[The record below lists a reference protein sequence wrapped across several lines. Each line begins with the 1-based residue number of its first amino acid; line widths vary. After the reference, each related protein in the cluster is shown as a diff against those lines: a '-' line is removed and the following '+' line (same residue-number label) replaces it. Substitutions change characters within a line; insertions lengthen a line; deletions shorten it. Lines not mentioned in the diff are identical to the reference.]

1 MSGRGRFYLGF
12 AGMTTV
18 VGVAGSVVFG
28 PLALAI
34 SAPVALAYGGASV
47 PGAGELV
54 LDADH
59 LLAHQRWWA
68 KSSLPRAEIRAV
80 RVVEIPDPQGSFPS
94 TFRVLAGL
102 PSGEWV
108 PVARPVSTVVAHY
121 LAASLRQAL
130 LVGTE

>member
-1 MSGRGRFYLGF
+1 MYRGV
-12 AGMTTV
+12 AGVTTA
-18 VGVAGSVVFG
+18 VGVAGSIVFG

-34 SAPVALAYGGASV
+34 IAPVALAYGATSV
-47 PGAGELV
+47 PRAGELV
-54 LDADH
+54 LDADQ
-59 LLAHQRWWA
+59 LLAGERWSRR
-68 KSSLPRAEIRAV
+68 KPSLPRGEIRAV

-108 PVARPVSTVVAHY
+108 RVARPVSGVVAHY

-130 LVGTE
+130 EVGTE